1 MLVPNA
7 SLPNCIMT
15 SGKEDQGTDV
25 TVSLLSRGGGGGGEL
40 LSLPLSW
47 WCLAFALPT

>member
-25 TVSLLSRGGGGGGEL
+25 TVFLLSQGGGGEL